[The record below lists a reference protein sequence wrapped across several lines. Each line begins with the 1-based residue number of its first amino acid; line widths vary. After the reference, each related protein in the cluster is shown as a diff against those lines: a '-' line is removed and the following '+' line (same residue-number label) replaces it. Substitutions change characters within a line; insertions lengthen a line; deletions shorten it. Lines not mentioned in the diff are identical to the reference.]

1 MNGKKKI
8 TASEK
13 ICKEIRETFDKDFGS
28 AENLDVSLTKLI
40 NLSIKRILVEAL
52 EAEVDSYLGRGYYS
66 RGERVRDGYRNG
78 YEGKNI
84 MTGEGKIR
92 IPVPQVRNS
101 GETYRSEILSNVSRI
116 SPALEK
122 AAVEAYVRGLSTRD
136 IEEVFVGENGEC
148 LLSKDSVSLLTENL
162 WKEYNEF
169 QSRSLSEFDVIY
181 LFVDAVYESLR
192 KRTGMKEAVLCAWGI
207 LSDGRKILISLAQGN
222 KESYATWR
230 DFFRDMV
237 NRGLRMPLLIVQDG
251 NPGGIRAAEEIFTK
265 TKRQRCIAHKLRN
278 IANKLPRNEIETIL
292 PRFRAVYYAEDR
304 EIAEI
309 LVKKIVEDLS
319 ELYPGAVKCMLDDLD
334 ACLSH
339 LDFPSGH
346 RKHIRTTNLLE
357 RCFVE
362 EKRRTKII
370 PGFFT
375 EKSALK
381 LVYGT
386 LIRAS
391 EKWQR
396 IKMSSLE
403 LALLKNIRKLMGGE
417 ENSRFISFSFEKVV

>member
-1 MNGKKKI
+1 MRKKV

-13 ICKEIRETFDKDFGS
+13 ICKEIRETFEKDFGR
-28 AENLDVSLTKLI
+28 AENLDDLLSRLM

-66 RGERVRDGYRNG
+66 RGERERNGYRNG
-78 YEGKNI
+78 YESKNI
-84 MTGEGKIR
+84 TTSEGKIK
-92 IPVPQVRNS
+92 IPVPQVRDS
-101 GETYRSEILSNVSRI
+101 GETYRSGILSNIPRI

-136 IEEVFVGENGEC
+136 IEKVFVDENGES
-148 LLSKDSVSLLTENL
+148 LLSKDSVSLLTESL
-162 WKEYNEF
+162 WEEYDAF
-169 QSRSLSEFDVIY
+169 QSRSLSDLDVVY
-181 LFVDAVYESLR
+181 LFVDGVYESLR
-192 KRTGMKEAVLCAWGI
+192 RRTGMKEAILCAWGI

-222 KESYATWR
+222 KECHATWR

-237 NRGLRMPLLIVQDG
+237 KRGLRMPLLIVQDG
-251 NPGGIRAAEEIFTK
+251 NPGGIKAAEEIFTK

-278 IANKLPRNEIETIL
+278 IANTLSRNEIETIL
-292 PRFRAVYYAEDR
+292 PRFKAVYYAEDR
-304 EIAEI
+304 GIAEI
-309 LVKKIVEDLS
+309 LVKRIVEDFS
-319 ELYPGAVKCMLDDLD
+319 EVYPGAVKCMLDDLD

-339 LDFPSGH
+339 LDFPPGH
-346 RKHIRTTNLLE
+346 RKYIRTTNLLE

-396 IKMSSLE
+396 IKMTPLE
-403 LALLKNIRKLMGGE
+403 LALLKNVRKLMGGE